1 MTAAGYGRACVVL
14 AMLVAPPSASAQSAL
29 PDLSLEDLMKL
40 DAGRVFGASER
51 LQPALEAPASV
62 SFITAEEIAQ
72 YGYRTLADILRGVR
86 GMYVTDDRNYSLIG
100 TRGFG
105 VPGDYNSRILLLV
118 NGHKVNDTIFGQAEI
133 GAEFGLDPAMFE
145 RVEIIRGPASSI
157 YGDSAFFAVVNVIT
171 RTGASLGGGSATLEA
186 GTLGSRLA
194 RGSLG
199 HRFANGVDLA
209 LSGTYEHSDGVDR
222 LYFPEFDAADTNEGV
237 AQGLDGESLRQF
249 YGRLAFKDITFTGA
263 YGGRRR
269 DVPTASFGT
278 LFNFRNPR
286 EQTTD
291 RHTLLDADYGRSF
304 GGTRVTARTSL
315 DRFSYDAVY
324 PFAAD
329 ESGAATVVGYVSGVG
344 MRWTAGG
351 GITRPFGERHV
362 VRAGVEYLDNIR
374 QDQSGR
380 YSDVPVPV
388 LDSQRSSA
396 QHAIYLQDEVRIQR
410 WLIVNAGLRYDGYDT
425 FKRLTPRAAL
435 IVLPSSTQSFKYLYG
450 SAFRAPNAYELNTFY
465 FGDHVEQLRPES
477 IDTHE
482 LVWERYVNDWLRTS
496 VSTYWYKADRL
507 ITQVPDAST
516 VLGATFIN
524 QREVRARGLELETQ
538 MRLGGEV
545 RALASYAL
553 QSATDQDTGGSLP
566 NSPRHLAQARL
577 GLPGPAPGSS
587 ISVEGRYLSSRTTL
601 SGSRVSGAATADVTM
616 TQPLGTDW
624 EIFGSVRNIFDV
636 QHQDPVSTQHRQDAV
651 AQNGRTARIGLRWK
665 VWTP

>member
-105 VPGDYNSRILLLV
+105 VPGDFNSRILLLV

>member
-1 MTAAGYGRACVVL
+1 MTAARYGRACVVL

-105 VPGDYNSRILLLV
+105 VPGDFNSRILLLV

-171 RTGASLGGGSATLEA
+171 RSGASLGGGSATLEA

>member
-14 AMLVAPPSASAQSAL
+14 AVLVAPPSASAQSAL

-171 RTGASLGGGSATLEA
+171 RSGASLGGGSATLEA

>member
-1 MTAAGYGRACVVL
+1 MTAARYGRACVVL

-62 SFITAEEIAQ
+62 SFITAEEIAR

-105 VPGDYNSRILLLV
+105 VPGDFNSRILLLV